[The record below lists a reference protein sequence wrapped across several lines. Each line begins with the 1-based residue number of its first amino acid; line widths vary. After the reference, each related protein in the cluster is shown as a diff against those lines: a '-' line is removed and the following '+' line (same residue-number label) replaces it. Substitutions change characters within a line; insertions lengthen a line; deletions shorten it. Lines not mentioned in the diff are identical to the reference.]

1 MVNLIWLLL
10 LGSGLVVAAANGN
23 MPAISQA
30 AFQAAQDA
38 VRIAFELVGLMA
50 LWLGLLH
57 IAEDASL
64 VHLLARLARPLTRLL
79 FPSIPRDHPAIGSI
93 IMNLSA
99 SFLGLGNAAT
109 PFGLKAMQ
117 QMQTLNSKPDT
128 ASDAMCTFL
137 ALNTSCIT
145 IIPATVIGL
154 RVAAASANPTEII
167 VPTILATTTGTV
179 AAIVADQFFRA
190 YYRHREG

>member
-10 LGSGLVVAAANGN
+10 LGSGLIVAAANGN

-57 IAEDASL
+57 IAEDAGL

-128 ASDAMCTFL
+128 ASEAMCTFL

>member
-57 IAEDASL
+57 IAEDAGL